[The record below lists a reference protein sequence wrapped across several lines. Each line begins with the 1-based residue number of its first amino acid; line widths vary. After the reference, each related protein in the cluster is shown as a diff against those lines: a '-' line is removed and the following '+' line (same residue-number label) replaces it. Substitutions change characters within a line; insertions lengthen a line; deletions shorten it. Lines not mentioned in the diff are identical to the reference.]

1 MTKIDQRKTAS
12 AETNLKKADAGRK
25 GKGSTAFTAKIVK
38 SREVKL
44 QERIEL
50 VVQMALEKDGKVNAE
65 DVIRHNRKALFFQR
79 DAGCEGGLDG

>member
-25 GKGSTAFTAKIVK
+25 GKGSTAFTAKVVK

-50 VVQMALEKDGKVNAE
+50 VVRMALEKDGSHLHSPHPAE
-65 DVIRHNRKALFFQR
+65 KKELSDC
-79 DAGCEGGLDG
+79 DE

>member
-12 AETNLKKADAGRK
+12 EETNLKKAEAGRK

-50 VVQMALEKDGKVNAE
+50 VVQMALENDGLVNAD
-65 DVIRHNRKALFFQR
+65 DVIRHTGVRCFT
-79 DAGCEGGLDG
+79 AGCGL

>member
-12 AETNLKKADAGRK
+12 EETNLKKAEAGRK

-50 VVQMALEKDGKVNAE
+50 VVRMAEESDGLVNAE
-65 DVIRHNRKALFFQR
+65 DVIRHNRKPLFFSGMR
-79 DAGCEGGLDG
+79 AVKVA

>member
-25 GKGSTAFTAKIVK
+25 GKGSAAFTAKVVV
-38 SREVKL
+38 SREAKL

-50 VVQMALEKDGKVNAE
+50 VVQMALENDGKVNAE
-65 DVIRHNRKALFFQR
+65 DVIRHNRKSLFFSGMR
-79 DAGCEGGLDG
+79 AVKVA

>member
-12 AETNLKKADAGRK
+12 EETNLKKADAGRK

-50 VVQMALEKDGKVNAE
+50 VVQMALENDGKVNAE
-65 DVIRHNRKALFFQR
+65 DVIRHNRKPLFFSGMR
-79 DAGCEGGLDG
+79 AVKVA

>member
-12 AETNLKKADAGRK
+12 EETNLKKAEAGRK

-44 QERIEL
+44 QERIEK
-50 VVQMALEKDGKVNAE
+50 VVEMAKAREAAKLLGQ
-65 DVIRHNRKALFFQR
+65 DVIRYNRHPLLLSRMQAHKIA
-79 DAGCEGGLDG
+79 

>member
-1 MTKIDQRKTAS
+1 MSKIDQRKTAS

-50 VVQMALEKDGKVNAE
+50 VVQMALENDGKVNAE
-65 DVIRHNRKALFFQR
+65 DVIRHNRKSLFFSGMR
-79 DAGCEGGLDG
+79 AVKVA

>member
-12 AETNLKKADAGRK
+12 EETNLKKADAGRK

-50 VVQMALEKDGKVNAE
+50 VVQMALENDGKVNAD
-65 DVIRHNRKALFFQR
+65 DVIRHNRKSLFFSGMR
-79 DAGCEGGLDG
+79 AVKVA

>member
-25 GKGSTAFTAKIVK
+25 GKGSTAFTAKVVK
-38 SREVKL
+38 SREAKL

-50 VVQMALEKDGKVNAE
+50 VVRMALEKDGKVNAE
-65 DVIRHNRKALFFQR
+65 DVIRHNRKALFFSGMR
-79 DAGCEGGLDG
+79 AVKVA